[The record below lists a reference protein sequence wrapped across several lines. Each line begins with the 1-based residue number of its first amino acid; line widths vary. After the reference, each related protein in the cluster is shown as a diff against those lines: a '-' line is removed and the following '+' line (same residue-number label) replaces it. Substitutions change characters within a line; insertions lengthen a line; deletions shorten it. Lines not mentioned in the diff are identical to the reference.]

1 MADKAGIKKGDEVE
15 YKWGQGK
22 VEGKVVS
29 VATSDTEKTIKG
41 KTIKRKASKDEPAVE
56 VSTKKGGRALKSA
69 SEVKV
74 K

>member
-1 MADKAGIKKGDEVE
+1 MAEKKTIKKGDSVE
-15 YKWGQGK
+15 YKWGTGK
-22 VEGKVVS
+22 VEAKVTQVM
-29 VATSDTEKTIKG
+29 TSDTEKTIKG
-41 KTIKRKASKDEPAVE
+41 KKIKRKATDEKPAIE